1 MYKRDYLSYPDYNN
15 PNFVNDISRKAEFN
29 LNKIK
34 LNKDNQCDNENFEL
48 ANHQRLLKNFVNN
61 YTPYKSLLL
70 FHGVGVGKT
79 CSGVTISES
88 FRDTYVRNNKKI
100 IIVRK
105 SGLNQGWMD
114 TIYDPEKGEYVNRS
128 IIFKNWKEEAIDILG
143 GTRCGKIPFKERS
156 SLTPE
161 QLAEQRTIRCY
172 RLLYG
177 ILSFKGTKANGE
189 DHEVANLPV
198 LWRVTGTAFAPVGSA
213 LDQVNKRKKLMFTT
227 TFSID
232 SKRQKK
238 GGNVFYIPEIS
249 VNADANLEMSKEDM
263 ETLTV
268 FQDIINTENAEVVDL
283 YKAAK
288 KGQPTSSDGESAKVV
303 KQVEDPVEVLSN

>member
-1 MYKRDYLSYPDYNN
+1 MKNEIANINN
-15 PNFVNDISRKAEFN
+15 MSDEQIKQAIGQDDGSSNGISIPRLGINRSPE
-29 LNKIK
+29 
-34 LNKDNQCDNENFEL
+34 DDDGNQL
-48 ANHQRLLKNFVNN
+48 PVGH
-61 YTPYKSLLL
+61 L
-70 FHGVGVGKT
+70 FTYDSSVGQNVFGKP
-79 CSGVTISES
+79 VTFRPFISAMQ
-88 FRDTYVRNNKKI
+88 Y
-100 IIVRK
+100 
-105 SGLNQGWMD
+105 MH
-114 TIYDPEKGEYVNRS
+114 YDPEKGEYVNRS

-143 GTRCGKIPFKERS
+143 GVKCGKVPFKERP
-156 SLTPE
+156 SLTQE

-177 ILSFKGTKANGE
+177 ILSFKGKKANGE
-189 DHEVANLPV
+189 DHEIANLPV

-238 GGNVFYIPEIS
+238 GGNVYYTPEIS
-249 VNADANLEMSKEDM
+249 VNADANLQMSKEDM
-263 ETLTV
+263 ETLSV

-288 KGQPTSSDGESAKVV
+288 KGQSTSSDGESAKVV

>member
-1 MYKRDYLSYPDYNN
+1 M
-15 PNFVNDISRKAEFN
+15 
-29 LNKIK
+29 
-34 LNKDNQCDNENFEL
+34 DNEI
-48 ANHQRLLKNFVNN
+48 ANINNMSDEQIKQAIGQDDGSSSGISIPRLGINRSPEDDDGNQLPVGH
-61 YTPYKSLLL
+61 L
-70 FHGVGVGKT
+70 FTYDSSVGQNVFGKP
-79 CSGVTISES
+79 VTFRPFISAMQ
-88 FRDTYVRNNKKI
+88 Y
-100 IIVRK
+100 
-105 SGLNQGWMD
+105 MH
-114 TIYDPEKGEYVNRS
+114 YDPEKGEYVNRS

-177 ILSFKGTKANGE
+177 ILSFKGKKANGE
-189 DHEVANLPV
+189 DHEVTNLPV

-238 GGNVFYIPEIS
+238 GGNVYYTPEIS
-249 VNADANLEMSKEDM
+249 VNADANLQMSKEDM

-268 FQDIINTENAEVVDL
+268 FQDIINTENAEVVEL

>member
-1 MYKRDYLSYPDYNN
+1 M
-15 PNFVNDISRKAEFN
+15 
-29 LNKIK
+29 
-34 LNKDNQCDNENFEL
+34 DNEI
-48 ANHQRLLKNFVNN
+48 ANINNMSDEQIKQAIGQDDGSSSGISIPRLGINRSPEDDDGNQLPVGH
-61 YTPYKSLLL
+61 L
-70 FHGVGVGKT
+70 FTYDSSVGQNVFGKP
-79 CSGVTISES
+79 VTFRPFISAMQ
-88 FRDTYVRNNKKI
+88 Y
-100 IIVRK
+100 
-105 SGLNQGWMD
+105 MH
-114 TIYDPEKGEYVNRS
+114 YDPEKGEYVNRS

-143 GTRCGKIPFKERS
+143 GTRCGKVPFKERT

-177 ILSFKGTKANGE
+177 ILSFKGKKANGE

-238 GGNVFYIPEIS
+238 GGNVYYTPEIS
-249 VNADANLEMSKEDM
+249 VNADANLQMSKEDM

-268 FQDIINTENAEVVDL
+268 FQDIINTENTEIVAL

-288 KGQPTSSDGESAKVV
+288 KGQPTSSDGESAKVI
-303 KQVEDPVEVLSN
+303 KQVEDPVEVLSS

>member
-1 MYKRDYLSYPDYNN
+1 MKNEIANINN
-15 PNFVNDISRKAEFN
+15 MSDEQIKKAIGQDDGSSSGINIPRLGINRSPEDDDGNQLPVGHFFAYDSSVGQNVFGKPVTFRPFISAM
-29 LNKIK
+29 
-34 LNKDNQCDNENFEL
+34 QYM
-48 ANHQRLLKNFVNN
+48 H
-61 YTPYKSLLL
+61 
-70 FHGVGVGKT
+70 
-79 CSGVTISES
+79 
-88 FRDTYVRNNKKI
+88 
-100 IIVRK
+100 
-105 SGLNQGWMD
+105 
-114 TIYDPEKGEYVNRS
+114 YDPEKGEYVNRS

-143 GTRCGKIPFKERS
+143 GVKCGKVPFKERP

-177 ILSFKGTKANGE
+177 ILSFKGKKANGE
-189 DHEVANLPV
+189 DHTLANLPV
-198 LWRVTGTAFAPVGSA
+198 LWRVTGTAFSPVGSA

-238 GGNVFYIPEIS
+238 GGNVYYTPEIS
-249 VNADANLEMSKEDM
+249 VNADANLQMSKEDM

-268 FQDIINTENAEVVDL
+268 FQDTINTENDEVVEL
-283 YKAAK
+283 YKAVK
-288 KGQPTSSDGESAKVV
+288 RGQSTSSDGESAKII

>member
-1 MYKRDYLSYPDYNN
+1 M
-15 PNFVNDISRKAEFN
+15 
-29 LNKIK
+29 
-34 LNKDNQCDNENFEL
+34 DNEI
-48 ANHQRLLKNFVNN
+48 ANINNMSDEQIKQAIGQDDGSSSGISIPRLGINRSPEDDDGNQLPVGH
-61 YTPYKSLLL
+61 L
-70 FHGVGVGKT
+70 FTYDSSVGQNVFGKP
-79 CSGVTISES
+79 VTFRPFISAMQ
-88 FRDTYVRNNKKI
+88 Y
-100 IIVRK
+100 
-105 SGLNQGWMD
+105 MH
-114 TIYDPEKGEYVNRS
+114 YDPEKGEYVNRS

-177 ILSFKGTKANGE
+177 ILSFKGKKANGE
-189 DHEVANLPV
+189 DHEVTNLPV

-238 GGNVFYIPEIS
+238 GGNVYYTPEIS
-249 VNADANLEMSKEDM
+249 VNADANLQMSKEDM

-268 FQDIINTENAEVVDL
+268 FQDVINTENAEVVDL

-288 KGQPTSSDGESAKVV
+288 KGQPLSSDNESAKVI
-303 KQVEDPVEVLSN
+303 KQVEDPVEVLSS

>member
-1 MYKRDYLSYPDYNN
+1 M
-15 PNFVNDISRKAEFN
+15 
-29 LNKIK
+29 
-34 LNKDNQCDNENFEL
+34 DNEI
-48 ANHQRLLKNFVNN
+48 ANINNMSDEQIKQAIGQDDGSSSGISIPRLGINRSPEDDDGNQLPVGH
-61 YTPYKSLLL
+61 L
-70 FHGVGVGKT
+70 FTYDSSVGQNVFGKP
-79 CSGVTISES
+79 VTFRPFISAMQ
-88 FRDTYVRNNKKI
+88 Y
-100 IIVRK
+100 
-105 SGLNQGWMD
+105 MH
-114 TIYDPEKGEYVNRS
+114 YDPEKGEYVNRS

-143 GTRCGKIPFKERS
+143 GTRCGKVPFKERT

-177 ILSFKGTKANGE
+177 ILSFKGKKANGE

-238 GGNVFYIPEIS
+238 GGNVYYTPEIS
-249 VNADANLEMSKEDM
+249 VNAEANLEMSKEDM

-288 KGQPTSSDGESAKVV
+288 KGQPTSSDGESAKVI

>member
-1 MYKRDYLSYPDYNN
+1 M
-15 PNFVNDISRKAEFN
+15 
-29 LNKIK
+29 
-34 LNKDNQCDNENFEL
+34 DNEI
-48 ANHQRLLKNFVNN
+48 ANINNMSDEQIKQAIGQDDGSSSGISIPRLGINRSPEDDDGNQLPVGH
-61 YTPYKSLLL
+61 L
-70 FHGVGVGKT
+70 FTYDSSVGQNVFGKP
-79 CSGVTISES
+79 VTFRPFISAMQ
-88 FRDTYVRNNKKI
+88 Y
-100 IIVRK
+100 
-105 SGLNQGWMD
+105 MH
-114 TIYDPEKGEYVNRS
+114 YDPEKGEYVNRS

-143 GTRCGKIPFKERS
+143 GTRCGKVPFKERT

-177 ILSFKGTKANGE
+177 ILSFKGKKANGE
-189 DHEVANLPV
+189 DHEVTNLPV

-238 GGNVFYIPEIS
+238 GGNVYYTPEIS
-249 VNADANLEMSKEDM
+249 VNADANLQMSKEDM

-268 FQDIINTENAEVVDL
+268 FQDIINTENTEIVDL

>member
-1 MYKRDYLSYPDYNN
+1 MSNEIANIKNMSNEQIMQAIGQDDGSGGGINIPRLGINRSPEDDDGNQLPVGHLFTYDASVGQNVFGKPVTFRP
-15 PNFVNDISRKAEFN
+15 FISAM
-29 LNKIK
+29 
-34 LNKDNQCDNENFEL
+34 QYM
-48 ANHQRLLKNFVNN
+48 H
-61 YTPYKSLLL
+61 
-70 FHGVGVGKT
+70 
-79 CSGVTISES
+79 
-88 FRDTYVRNNKKI
+88 
-100 IIVRK
+100 
-105 SGLNQGWMD
+105 
-114 TIYDPEKGEYVNRS
+114 YDPEKGEYVNRS

-177 ILSFKGTKANGE
+177 ILSFKGKKANGE
-189 DHEVANLPV
+189 DHEVTNLPV

-238 GGNVFYIPEIS
+238 GGNVYYTPEIS
-249 VNADANLEMSKEDM
+249 VNADANLQMSKEDM

>member
-1 MYKRDYLSYPDYNN
+1 M
-15 PNFVNDISRKAEFN
+15 
-29 LNKIK
+29 
-34 LNKDNQCDNENFEL
+34 DNEI
-48 ANHQRLLKNFVNN
+48 ANINNMSDEQIKQAIGQDDGSSSGISIPRLGINRSPEDDDGNQLPVGH
-61 YTPYKSLLL
+61 L
-70 FHGVGVGKT
+70 FTYDSSVGQNVFGKP
-79 CSGVTISES
+79 VTFRPFISAMQ
-88 FRDTYVRNNKKI
+88 Y
-100 IIVRK
+100 
-105 SGLNQGWMD
+105 MH
-114 TIYDPEKGEYVNRS
+114 YDPEKGEYVNRS

-143 GTRCGKIPFKERS
+143 GTRCGKVPFKERT

-177 ILSFKGTKANGE
+177 ILSFKGKKANGE

-249 VNADANLEMSKEDM
+249 VNADANLQMSKEDM

-288 KGQPTSSDGESAKVV
+288 KGQPTSSDGESAKVI

>member
-1 MYKRDYLSYPDYNN
+1 MSNEIANIKNMSNEQIMQAIGQDDGSGGGINIPRLGINRSPEDDDGNQLPVGHLFTYDASVGQNVFGKPVTFRP
-15 PNFVNDISRKAEFN
+15 FISAM
-29 LNKIK
+29 
-34 LNKDNQCDNENFEL
+34 QYM
-48 ANHQRLLKNFVNN
+48 H
-61 YTPYKSLLL
+61 
-70 FHGVGVGKT
+70 
-79 CSGVTISES
+79 
-88 FRDTYVRNNKKI
+88 
-100 IIVRK
+100 
-105 SGLNQGWMD
+105 
-114 TIYDPEKGEYVNRS
+114 YDPEKGEYVNRS

-143 GTRCGKIPFKERS
+143 GTRCGKVPFKERT

-177 ILSFKGTKANGE
+177 ILSFKGKKANGE

-249 VNADANLEMSKEDM
+249 VNADANLQMSKEDM

-268 FQDIINTENAEVVDL
+268 FQDTINTENTEVVDL

-288 KGQPTSSDGESAKVV
+288 KGQSTSSDGESAKVI
-303 KQVEDPVEVLSN
+303 KQVEDPVEVLSS

>member
-1 MYKRDYLSYPDYNN
+1 M
-15 PNFVNDISRKAEFN
+15 
-29 LNKIK
+29 
-34 LNKDNQCDNENFEL
+34 DNEI
-48 ANHQRLLKNFVNN
+48 ANINNMSDEQIKQAIGQDDGSSSGVNIPRLGINRSPEDDDGNQLPVGH
-61 YTPYKSLLL
+61 L
-70 FHGVGVGKT
+70 FTYDAGVGQNVFGKP
-79 CSGVTISES
+79 VTFRPFISAMQ
-88 FRDTYVRNNKKI
+88 Y
-100 IIVRK
+100 
-105 SGLNQGWMD
+105 MH
-114 TIYDPEKGEYVNRS
+114 YDPEKAEYVNRS
-128 IIFKNWKEEAIDILG
+128 IIFKNWREEAIDILG

-189 DHEVANLPV
+189 DHEVSNLPV

-227 TFSID
+227 TFSVD

-238 GGNVFYIPEIS
+238 GGNVYYTPEIS
-249 VNADANLEMSKEDM
+249 VNADANLQMSKEDM

-268 FQDIINTENAEVVDL
+268 FQDVINTENAEVVDL

-303 KQVEDPVEVLSN
+303 KQVEDPIEVLSN

>member
-1 MYKRDYLSYPDYNN
+1 M
-15 PNFVNDISRKAEFN
+15 
-29 LNKIK
+29 
-34 LNKDNQCDNENFEL
+34 DNEI
-48 ANHQRLLKNFVNN
+48 ANINNMSDEQIKQAIGQDDGSSSGISIPRLGINRSPEDDDGNQLPVGH
-61 YTPYKSLLL
+61 L
-70 FHGVGVGKT
+70 FTYDSSVGQNVFGKP
-79 CSGVTISES
+79 VTFRPFISAMQ
-88 FRDTYVRNNKKI
+88 Y
-100 IIVRK
+100 
-105 SGLNQGWMD
+105 MH
-114 TIYDPEKGEYVNRS
+114 YDPEKGEYVNRS

-143 GTRCGKIPFKERS
+143 GTRCGKVPFKERT

-177 ILSFKGTKANGE
+177 ILSFKGKKANGE
-189 DHEVANLPV
+189 DHEVNNLPV

-238 GGNVFYIPEIS
+238 GGNVYYTPEIS
-249 VNADANLEMSKEDM
+249 VNADANLQMSKEDM